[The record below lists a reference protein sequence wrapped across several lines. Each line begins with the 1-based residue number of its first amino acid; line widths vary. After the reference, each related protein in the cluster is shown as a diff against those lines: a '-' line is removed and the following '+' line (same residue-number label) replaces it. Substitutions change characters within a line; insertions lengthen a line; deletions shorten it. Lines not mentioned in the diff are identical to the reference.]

1 MANRMVEP
9 ALVLGLVSAL
19 ALSTAAPSFG
29 QTQRQRP
36 SAQEQG
42 LGKDQVRHRRRRM
55 RRSARRRRAHNPA
68 IRRPL
73 SSPVRAGSPPTRTL
87 ASATGARAPIKG
99 RAQSNSGSLHD

>member
-42 LGKDQVRHRRRRM
+42 LGQGPG
-55 RRSARRRRAHNPA
+55 PA
-68 IRRPL
+68 
-73 SSPVRAGSPPTRTL
+73 SPADETFGQAPP
-87 ASATGARAPIKG
+87 
-99 RAQSNSGSLHD
+99 RAQSRNPAAAQQSGSCWIPTNEDFGVGYWGPCSNKGSRPVK

>member
-1 MANRMVEP
+1 MANRMIES

-42 LGKDQVRHRRRRM
+42 LGASPPAAGGAARTIPQSGG
-55 RRSARRRRAHNPA
+55 RSAVRFVLDPHQRGLWRR
-68 IRRPL
+68 L
-73 SSPVRAGSPPTRTL
+73 LGPVL
-87 ASATGARAPIKG
+87 
-99 RAQSNSGSLHD
+99 Q